1 MIADEVIKDKVT
13 FLSFSLPPQYQWL
26 GGKPYCEHS
35 CGEVHMVMKGQPPVN
50 SLGGVLRSAFSVS
63 AKASEPAAPTD
74 SLIGTLSE
82 TLSQNGPPK
91 LLQDF

>member
-1 MIADEVIKDKVT
+1 MIADEVIKGKVT
-13 FLSFSLPPQYQWL
+13 FLSFSLSPQYQWL
-26 GGKPYCEHS
+26 GGKAILRAVLWRGPYGDE
-35 CGEVHMVMKGQPPVN
+35 GQPPVN
-50 SLGGVLRSAFSVS
+50 GLGGVLRSAFSIS
-63 AKASEPAAPTD
+63 AKASEPAAPSD